1 MSLNT
6 EQYGLRNLANKSLS
20 IPVVDPRIKH
30 TNNVSTPEW
39 MILMDTYLSSTIKK
53 YELFAELYGWHAEQ
67 AHLTKGRTANQLF
80 STATVQHS
88 NVLVVLPAGIY
99 IPTLE
104 AKMNSGANILGVVI
118 VRLGNMGDMNVKLQT
133 IAYTNCKIDSIQQQL
148 DEVIISFRPESK
160 LNTIYKYNQK
170 GRLEGQSV
178 SFFDYTSAQGLGV
191 LVV

>member
-1 MSLNT
+1 MSLNR
-6 EQYGLRNLANKSLS
+6 EQYGLKNLANKNLS
-20 IPVVDPRIKH
+20 IPFVDPRIKH

-53 YELFAELYGWHAEQ
+53 YEFFAELYGWHAEQ
-67 AHLTKGRTANQLF
+67 SRLTKGRTANQFF

-104 AKMNSGANILGVVI
+104 TKMTSGANILGIVI
-118 VRLGNMGDMNVKLQT
+118 VRPGNMGNTNVKLQT
-133 IAYTNCKIDSIQQQL
+133 IAYTNCKIESLQQQL

-160 LNTIYKYNQK
+160 LNTIYKYNQT

-178 SFFDYTSAQGLGV
+178 SFFDYTTANGLGFGF
-191 LVV
+191 